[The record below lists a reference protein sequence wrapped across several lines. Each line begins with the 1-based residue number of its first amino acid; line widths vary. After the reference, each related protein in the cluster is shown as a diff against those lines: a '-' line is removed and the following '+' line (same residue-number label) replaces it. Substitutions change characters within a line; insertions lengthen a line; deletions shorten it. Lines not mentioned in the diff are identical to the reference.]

1 MHCCGSLR
9 QWAVLDIDPYKR
21 DWSKYKR
28 GGMMTDEEAAQ
39 AAVTHLTLDAE
50 VTCSP
55 VQLL

>member
-1 MHCCGSLR
+1 
-9 QWAVLDIDPYKR
+9 VLDIDPYKR

-50 VTCSP
+50 VSCSP
-55 VQLL
+55 VQLFREFPCVT